1 MAFSSQKLNFKRQR
15 PADDSKQGKG
25 FGRLF
30 RYAVTSS
37 RVCPLSLV
45 LTVAPVQEA
54 LAQALP
60 ALLLPTSGP
69 DCHPRQLLLSQP
81 LADSEQASVEELDCT
96 AAHALTSQGPV
107 SGIPRSPQGSSE
119 QRMAALLAGLQ
130 RPDEGQQPFWHC
142 SRSLRLIAEINQ
154 LRGALLASR
163 LAEHTTLELDG
174 PLQSHCPWGTRRY
187 VSFDSDRSTATDSI
201 GSVMQHR
208 PPPGLSHSGGRN
220 VCSG

>member
-69 DCHPRQLLLSQP
+69 DCHPRQLLLSRLVDPWPIRTLSQ
-81 LADSEQASVEELDCT
+81 SQAISV
-96 AAHALTSQGPV
+96 
-107 SGIPRSPQGSSE
+107 
-119 QRMAALLAGLQ
+119 
-130 RPDEGQQPFWHC
+130 W
-142 SRSLRLIAEINQ
+142 
-154 LRGALLASR
+154 
-163 LAEHTTLELDG
+163 TTLMTPKKLAQNRWQI
-174 PLQSHCPWGTRRY
+174 PSR
-187 VSFDSDRSTATDSI
+187 
-201 GSVMQHR
+201 HR
-208 PPPGLSHSGGRN
+208 WKS
-220 VCSG
+220 